1 MATKAQKVRLSI
13 FLIISSSVLLLFF
26 IILVGNRLLKRM
38 DTYYVV
44 YENISV
50 TGLELG
56 AAVKF
61 HGVQV
66 GRVAALAV
74 KDATSV
80 IVEIDV
86 ERGTPVKKDTEAA
99 LTMVGITGLKYVE
112 LSGGSLASEDLPVGD
127 TIIAGQSLLEDI
139 SGRTEVILAK
149 FEQLLNN
156 INQMLGP
163 EAAES
168 INKTIFSIASLS
180 SELDTLFR
188 DNRSALT
195 SSISDLQYVMND
207 LSSTTKQV
215 NSSMTAINTF
225 IQSQKIQD
233 SIANINHIT
242 GTLRVGLDS
251 LRLAETSE
259 EFRELVSNANRMVI
273 NYDMIVARAR
283 DDILKSLRNLEETID
298 NLREATDVIR
308 ENPSVLLRGR
318 RTVGDR
324 ID

>member
-1 MATKAQKVRLSI
+1 MATKVQKVRLSI
-13 FLIISSSVLLLFF
+13 FLIISSSVLLMFF

-44 YENISV
+44 YEDISV
-50 TGLELG
+50 TGLEPG

-86 ERGTPVKKDTEAA
+86 ERETPVKIDTEAT
-99 LTMVGITGLKYVE
+99 LTIVGITGLKYVE
-112 LSGGSLASEDLPVGD
+112 LSGGTLESEDLPIGD
-127 TIIAGQSLLEDI
+127 TITSGQSLFEDI
-139 SGRTEVILAK
+139 SGRAEVILVK
-149 FEQLLNN
+149 LEQVLNN
-156 INQMLGP
+156 INQMFGP
-163 EAAES
+163 DTSES
-168 INKTIFSIASLS
+168 ISKTISSIAGLS

-195 SSISDLQYVMND
+195 NSISNMEFVMND
-207 LSSTTKQV
+207 LLSTTKQV
-215 NSSMTAINTF
+215 DSTMTAINTL
-225 IQSQKIQD
+225 IQSQKIQSSVD
-233 SIANINHIT
+233 NINHIT
-242 GTLRVGLDS
+242 ETISAGIDS

-273 NYDMIVARAR
+273 NYDLVVARAR
-283 DDILKSLRNLEETID
+283 DDILRSLRNLEETID

-308 ENPSVLLRGR
+308 ENPSVLIRGR
-318 RTVGDR
+318 TTAGDR
-324 ID
+324 IE